1 MTDQQLDE
9 LRRLGEE
16 LRVVFAEERIAIGK
30 LDHEKLTILAVVKR
44 DVASRLNELRPHVDK
59 NAEARALF
67 EALLTEA
74 RATALLAAT
83 ATSLVRTVLGQET
96 TGYDKKAH
104 GTSSSMPT
112 FKNLRAY

>member
-16 LRVVFAEERIAIGK
+16 LRAVFSDERAAIGK
-30 LDHEKLTILAVVKR
+30 LDHEKLTVLAELKR
-44 DVASRLNELRPHVDK
+44 GIAERLAALRPHVGQND
-59 NAEARALF
+59 EARALF
-67 EALLTEA
+67 EALRTEA

-83 ATSLVRTVLGQET
+83 ATSLVRTVLGHET
-96 TGYDKKAH
+96 TGYDRKAH

>member
-16 LRVVFAEERIAIGK
+16 LRVVFSDERVAIGA
-30 LDHEKLTILAVVKR
+30 LDHEKLTVLAELKR
-44 DVASRLNELRPHVDK
+44 GIANRLADLRPHVDK
-59 NAEARALF
+59 HDDARALF
-67 EALLTEA
+67 EALRTEA

-83 ATSLVRTVLGQET
+83 ATSLVRTVLGYET
-96 TGYDKKAH
+96 SGYDRRANSI
-104 GTSSSMPT
+104 SSTVPT